1 MLKKYVNSYKSIPIQ
16 ARASFWFLVCGILQN
31 GLNIITL
38 PVFTR
43 VLTEEQYGLSSTF
56 FAWNDLLTV
65 VCTLRLSYGVFDKG
79 LLKYGGKRDSFESSL
94 LGLTTTLSV
103 IMLALYLL
111 FHDMIQNIFG
121 MSFILCLSLFIN
133 QIFAPALL
141 FWTAR
146 NKFEY
151 KYQKFTAVTIVTAIV
166 STLLNLMAVLTMDY
180 DRGTVKILSYQLIWC
195 IVYIIFYVYIFA
207 RGKTF
212 YQKDMW
218 AYALKFNI
226 PLIPYFLST
235 LILDKADRI
244 MIDNFCGKSYVAL
257 YSVSYNL
264 GRLMVLLTSALDA
277 TITPWMYQKI
287 KEERYDNCKKI
298 TTSILAVFIIIA
310 TGFMIFAPELV
321 TLFAAPE
328 YKEAVYVIPPVI
340 ASYFFVMLYQV
351 VAKVEFYYERTKT
364 IASVTLAAAVLDII
378 LNYFAIP
385 KFGYIAAGYTT
396 LISYITMA
404 LFHMAVS
411 YKLAKEKNIQN
422 KIFSW
427 GKLLLLGI
435 VMILITI
442 FVNLLYRWVALRFLI
457 LAAIIIAAFIFKKK
471 IISILYT
478 LKKRE

>member
-1 MLKKYVNSYKSIPIQ
+1 
-16 ARASFWFLVCGILQN
+16 
-31 GLNIITL
+31 
-38 PVFTR
+38 
-43 VLTEEQYGLSSTF
+43 
-56 FAWNDLLTV
+56 
-65 VCTLRLSYGVFDKG
+65 
-79 LLKYGGKRDSFESSL
+79 
-94 LGLTTTLSV
+94 
-103 IMLALYLL
+103 
-111 FHDMIQNIFG
+111 
-121 MSFILCLSLFIN
+121 
-133 QIFAPALL
+133 
-141 FWTAR
+141 
-146 NKFEY
+146 
-151 KYQKFTAVTIVTAIV
+151 
-166 STLLNLMAVLTMDY
+166 
-180 DRGTVKILSYQLIWC
+180 
-195 IVYIIFYVYIFA
+195 
-207 RGKTF
+207 
-212 YQKDMW
+212 
-218 AYALKFNI
+218 
-226 PLIPYFLST
+226 
-235 LILDKADRI
+235 
-244 MIDNFCGKSYVAL
+244 
-257 YSVSYNL
+257 
-264 GRLMVLLTSALDA
+264 
-277 TITPWMYQKI
+277 
-287 KEERYDNCKKI
+287 
-298 TTSILAVFIIIA
+298 
-310 TGFMIFAPELV
+310 MIFAPELV
-321 TLFAAPE
+321 ALFAAPE